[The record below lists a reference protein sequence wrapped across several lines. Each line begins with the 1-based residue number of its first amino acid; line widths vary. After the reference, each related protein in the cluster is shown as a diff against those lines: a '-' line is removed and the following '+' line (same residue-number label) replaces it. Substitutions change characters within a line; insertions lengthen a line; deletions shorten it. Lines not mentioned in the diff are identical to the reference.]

1 MIRDTKDET
10 FEIREPRKRQSVAIR
25 PTSQYAILE
34 HLILRGIRAFCR
46 LAKSRGLAM
55 LCCPTMNAPD
65 FKANA
70 IEGLERAAQRLEQ
83 ALEAHLDAL
92 RLGSSETSQVSLI
105 ESLRSEKQ
113 QLQNEI
119 AGLRESIIAQQRR
132 AREDGGKIMRAA
144 EEIRD
149 ALGDA

>member
-1 MIRDTKDET
+1 
-10 FEIREPRKRQSVAIR
+10 
-25 PTSQYAILE
+25 
-34 HLILRGIRAFCR
+34 
-46 LAKSRGLAM
+46 M

-70 IEGLERAAQRLEQ
+70 IEGLERAAKRLEQ
-83 ALEAHLDAL
+83 ALDAHLDAL
-92 RLGSSETSQVSLI
+92 RLGAGAGQAGLI
-105 ESLRSEKQ
+105 ETLRSEKQ

-144 EEIRD
+144 EEIRT